1 MLLFPCI
8 YHKMCCNW
16 HLNSFFAW
24 WTETSWMLKLYF
36 YECLGTLNFSGLL
49 NASNFM
55 LPCIKQ
61 HSHIRAQK
69 FHSYIILLFQLPNKK
84 KKKEAEA
91 NQNNIFKSFP
101 VFSHWINTIAVNK
114 CIVFDFLKAFWNF
127 FEQILFILKK
137 EKCIV
142 ASNSNRLRSV

>member
-8 YHKMCCNW
+8 SHKMCCNW

-69 FHSYIILLFQLPNKK
+69 FHSYIILLFQVPNKK
-84 KKKEAEA
+84 KKKTKAET
-91 NQNNIFKSFP
+91 NENSIFKSFP
-101 VFSHWINTIAVNK
+101 IFSHLINTIAVKK
-114 CIVFDFLKAFWNF
+114 CIAFNFWKAFWNF
-127 FEQILFILKK
+127 MSNYCLYSEKK
-137 EKCIV
+137 T
-142 ASNSNRLRSV
+142 A